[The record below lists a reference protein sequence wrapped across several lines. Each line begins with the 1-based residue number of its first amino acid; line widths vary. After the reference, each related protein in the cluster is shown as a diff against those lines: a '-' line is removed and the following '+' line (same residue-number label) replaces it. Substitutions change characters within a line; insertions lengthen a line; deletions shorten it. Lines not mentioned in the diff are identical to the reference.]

1 MMADGLKTGLVGA
14 GVFAGY
20 HAGKIA
26 ASELADF
33 VGVYDPDAARAGEL
47 AARFGVPVFQ
57 KLADLI
63 AASEALIIASPAPS
77 HYTVAKAALEAGRHV
92 LVEKPLSLQADQA
105 RALAKSATARGL
117 VLQVGHQERLVL
129 KAAGLDQIKARP
141 QRIEIVRAG
150 LPPASGRAMD
160 VSVIWDLM
168 IHDIDLVHNLL
179 GSSIKDVSC
188 LGVAKLGKELDQAR
202 AVFSIG
208 ETEVV
213 LEASRIA
220 ARVERRMRLVY
231 AEGEILL
238 DFIARSVKNTTRHR
252 VNEGFAEAV
261 PDPLGAADAMF
272 FRACLGLGD
281 PLVNGDEAALAVT
294 TAETLSALVEA

>member
-1 MMADGLKTGLVGA
+1 MAGGLKTGVIGA

-33 VGVYDPDAARAGEL
+33 VGVYDPDTARAHEL
-47 AARFGVPVFQ
+47 AARFDVPVFQ

-77 HYTVAKAALEAGRHV
+77 HYEITKAALEAGRHV
-92 LVEKPLSLQADQA
+92 LVEKPLSLQADHA
-105 RALAKSATARGL
+105 HELAKSAKDRGL
-117 VLQVGHQERLVL
+117 VLQIGHQERLVF
-129 KAAGLDQIKARP
+129 KAAEIDQVDARP
-141 QRIEIVRAG
+141 QRIEILRAG
-150 LPPASGRAMD
+150 PPPAGGRAMD

-168 IHDIDLVHNLL
+168 IHDIDLVHNFL
-179 GSSIKDVSC
+179 GDGIKDLSC
-188 LGVAKLGKELDQAR
+188 SGVATLGKELDQAR

-220 ARVERRMRLVY
+220 ARVERYMKLVY

-238 DFIARSVKNTTRHR
+238 DFVARTVKNTTRHR

-261 PDPLGAADAMF
+261 PDPLGAADEIF
-272 FRACLGLGD
+272 FRACLGQGA
-281 PLVNGDEAALAVT
+281 PLVTGAQAALAVA
-294 TAETLSALVEA
+294 TAQQLAGLAKL